1 MPNSSREQGTGS
13 VHELVFDERQPVPS
27 VHSFIF
33 RTVLVSPSL
42 RLCFPIDA
50 KAKFY
55 RCQSEGKANIYRTS
69 IEDLSNIYRT
79 SIEDLSNIY
88 RTSIGVR
95 GTGSI
100 DPQQMLILWTLLIE
114 DTGTGQCPDC
124 FEIFEMIFL
133 PIPVSRWS

>member
-1 MPNSSREQGTGS
+1 MSHLTVLTDDRLITDNEQGTGS

-55 RCQSEGKANIYRTS
+55 RCQSEGKAKFYRTSIEHLSKTYRTS
-69 IEDLSNIYRT
+69 IEDLSNIY
-79 SIEDLSNIY
+79 
-88 RTSIGVR
+88 GVR

-100 DPQQMLILWTLLIE
+100 DPQQMLILWTLLI
-114 DTGTGQCPDC
+114 
-124 FEIFEMIFL
+124 F
-133 PIPVSRWS
+133 